1 MAISKELLDIL
12 LCPESRQRLTL
23 AEPAVLENL
32 NRRVGASQLRNKA
45 GQVVE
50 QHLDGALVRE
60 DQKLAYP
67 IIDGLPIMLVD
78 QAIELSQIT
87 GGGS

>member
-1 MAISKELLDIL
+1 MLDIL

-60 DQKLAYP
+60 DQKLADP
-67 IIDGLPIMLVD
+67 ILDGLPIMLVD